1 MHNFQIKNCKTDSIE
16 TKMTQICIKSA
27 FIKCTGRTLAFHFAT
42 GVQMPRT
49 RGNPP
54 PKDVR
59 AWRLR
64 LSGHLARA
72 KTSTDCTCTTLNYVW
87 ATEGLEASSCQTNNN
102 VAVDSQIRPPAS
114 SEYWSVHWQ
123 PVSPRLLY
131 AVCGGNLWRQ
141 PRSRPGQGL
150 WDKMTTP
157 QIVTAIVLVSANLGC
172 GRMIAECGQQRQGQN
187 GHSQHPYVS

>member
-1 MHNFQIKNCKTDSIE
+1 MHKLHNFQIKNCKTDSIE

-49 RGNPP
+49 GGNPP

-72 KTSTDCTCTTLNYVW
+72 KPSTDYAHALHSIMYGPLKDWKRPAARPTTTWLWTVKSDLQPPVNIGLFTGSQWAQDCCMLYV
-87 ATEGLEASSCQTNNN
+87 EAICE
-102 VAVDSQIRPPAS
+102 DSHA
-114 SEYWSVHWQ
+114 
-123 PVSPRLLY
+123 
-131 AVCGGNLWRQ
+131 
-141 PRSRPGQGL
+141 PGRGKTR
-150 WDKMTTP
+150 WPHHK
-157 QIVTAIVLVSANLGC
+157 
-172 GRMIAECGQQRQGQN
+172 
-187 GHSQHPYVS
+187 